1 MTSACQKELKDLLD
15 DASTNDTHDAKDY
28 EIRLKHIRK
37 SIKKA
42 KVDDS
47 LIESILKQVADW
59 KKANSVFEEA
69 DGMIFRS
76 STNVEDIEGFNGA
89 GLYESKPI
97 RKESCED
104 PSAIA
109 ATLRYFPYILVIP
122 FFYFFCNRFIWASV
136 WNFRGFEE
144 RRLYGINSDKVI
156 IFAFFASCA
165 LSFELVRFKWLFL
178 YNHGLRRRCIVTG

>member
-59 KKANSVFEEA
+59 KNAKIFEA

-97 RKESCED
+97 KKESCED

-109 ATLRYFPYILVIP
+109 TTLRYFPYIL
-122 FFYFFCNRFIWASV
+122 FFLSLIFICFTNRFIWASV

-144 RRLYGINSDKVI
+144 RRLYGINSDKVSSS
-156 IFAFFASCA
+156 FFIAPSPNY
-165 LSFELVRFKWLFL
+165 LHL
-178 YNHGLRRRCIVTG
+178 